1 MDIKKGQKFLCKETV
16 VMNHTGEL
24 AYIKGKTYTS
34 ERDGCLTDE
43 EGDFVHS
50 WSWDTDFDRY
60 FELIEEETKESLDE
74 GWPIPPDHLIYRTA
88 KFKVGM
94 LVEIKNPKRDHL
106 INPIWTI
113 TEAKLN
119 QDTKEWYYEAHITGM
134 THLRRTFK
142 ESEIKLYEEEVPTE
156 IDGNEAEGVTE
167 DLSFQTIADAAVRLL
182 EYKNKHYGNSAL
194 NPIEVFN
201 GKTKVGQRADD
212 KLSRIKNHP
221 TLRKADVIDLL
232 GYLILMCKENGWSDF
247 SEFED

>member
-1 MDIKKGQKFLCKETV
+1 EILNKQK
-16 VMNHTGEL
+16 
-24 AYIKGKTYTS
+24 S
-34 ERDGCLTDE
+34 
-43 EGDFVHS
+43 
-50 WSWDTDFDRY
+50 
-60 FELIEEETKESLDE
+60 
-74 GWPIPPDHLIYRTA
+74 
-88 KFKVGM
+88 
-94 LVEIKNPKRDHL
+94 
-106 INPIWTI
+106 
-113 TEAKLN
+113 N
-119 QDTKEWYYEAHITGM
+119 QPSDNSPQVA
-134 THLRRTFK
+134 
-142 ESEIKLYEEEVPTE
+142 
-156 IDGNEAEGVTE
+156 E